1 MSRVLAAFF
10 FLSLLKTN
18 FMVSHEDIKA
28 LDKRLEAL
36 RRFL

>member
-1 MSRVLAAFF
+1 MCAAFF
-10 FLSLLKTN
+10 FLSLCKTH
-18 FMVSHEDIKA
+18 FMVSQEEIKA

>member
-1 MSRVLAAFF
+1 MAAFF
-10 FLSLLKTN
+10 FLYLPKTN
-18 FMVSHEDIKA
+18 FMVSQEEIKA